1 MPDNFNQNGSGAQD
15 ALHEDHKKDG
25 STAGSKDR
33 NADSHKNDEKNK
45 SHGEG
50 SDKSKNKPNKTDADD
65 SLSDGNSNG
74 DRIGKD
80 GSSNGNSNGNK
91 ADAKSLS
98 KGKGG
103 AENPDNG
110 GASSALEDDGQ
121 DEKPMGKKS
130 KDGNNHTARKAAA
143 AGNAA
148 TSAVAKASL
157 LAKILAFM
165 KMAMG
170 LIQQGAAMVAGAIPA
185 FIAGIINAVVAG
197 AYAVGGFVASVGGAL
212 LTGMSAFAAGI
223 AGALGIGST
232 AAAATA
238 VAAVGTVLIASI
250 SIVGGAVLSLSNN
263 KFDGNIPD
271 CSASVEAVQTKASE
285 TNADAAMLDNA
296 KKIYSVMKT
305 FGLSDEQIAG
315 MLGNWQIE
323 SSIDPTTIEG
333 IYDETQNIQGPKH
346 QDAMKD
352 WDAYVRGPLS
362 RKYAHSGHDYTQN
375 SGYTASDGKKYP
387 GIGLIQWTGGGA
399 MTFLNFSKSVNKDW
413 WTVDYQL
420 AYMFA
425 KGAPT
430 GQYGNKFWDTY
441 KSQSGGASECA
452 RWFAQYFEGNTSLA
466 GAERASAAEKW
477 LAQEKSWSADSKY
490 GNSVISMAKQLGASA
505 GDNAVA
511 SKLKSCVRSM
521 KYDNSTLAN
530 AAVSYAYETKDEGRG
545 NNGTPLYQ
553 RVHDVIWGAG
563 DIYQSCD
570 RGVATAVRWSGTD
583 EEFPAGN
590 TNAQLAY
597 MTSSDKWTKVGG
609 ASSVKMSDL
618 MPGDVFCIKGH
629 VFMYV
634 GHEAVAAKYPNTASN
649 IDSVSASH
657 NQRSPGCGNDA
668 NDIIVR
674 NHGQDWN
681 GRGEYQI
688 FRCTKPDHGTRYKD
702 AGAGV
707 N

>member
-1 MPDNFNQNGSGAQD
+1 MPDNFNQNGSQD
-15 ALHEDHKKDG
+15 ALHEDRKKDG
-25 STAGSKDR
+25 NTAGSKDR
-33 NADSHKNDEKNK
+33 NTDSHKNTDKNK

-50 SDKSKNKPNKTDADD
+50 SDKSKNKSNSTDTD
-65 SLSDGNSNG
+65 SLSNGDSNG
-74 DRIGKD
+74 DKTAK
-80 GSSNGNSNGNK
+80 GSLSNGNSNRNET
-91 ADAKSLS
+91 DSLS
-98 KGKGG
+98 KGEGG
-103 AENPDNG
+103 AENSSNG
-110 GASSALEDDGQ
+110 GSFSAIDDDGQ

-130 KDGNNHTARKAAA
+130 KDGGNKHTVRKAAA

-148 TSAVAKASL
+148 ISAGAKASL
-157 LAKILAFM
+157 LAKILSFM

-170 LIQQGAAMVAGAIPA
+170 FIQQGAAMVVGAIPA
-185 FIAGIINAVVAG
+185 FIAGIVNAVVAG

-238 VAAVGTVLIASI
+238 VAAVGTVLIASV
-250 SIVGGAVLSLSNN
+250 SIVGGVVLSFSNN

-285 TNADAAMLDNA
+285 TNADAAMMDNA

-305 FGLSDEQIAG
+305 LGLSDEQIAG

-323 SSIDPTTIEG
+323 SGIDPTTIEG

-352 WDAYVRGPLS
+352 WDAYVRGSLS
-362 RKYAHSGHDYTQN
+362 RKYASSGHDYTQN

-387 GIGLIQWTGGGA
+387 GIGLVQWTGGGA
-399 MTFLNFSKSVNKDW
+399 MTFLNFSKSLNKDW

-420 AYMFA
+420 AYMLA

-452 RWFAQYFEGNTSLA
+452 RWFAQYFEGNTKLA

-530 AAVSYAYETKDEGRG
+530 AAVSYAYETKDEGKG
-545 NNGTPLYQ
+545 NDGTPLY
-553 RVHDVIWGAG
+553 RRLHEVIWPG
-563 DIYQSCD
+563 DQWFQSCD

-590 TNAQLAY
+590 TDVQLAY
-597 MTSSDKWTKVGG
+597 MNSSDKWTKVGG

-618 MPGDVFCIKGH
+618 MPGDIFCVNGH
-629 VFMYV
+629 IFMYV

-649 IDSVSASH
+649 INSVSASKST
-657 NQRSPGCGNDA
+657 RSPGCGNDA
-668 NDIIVR
+668 SDIIER
-674 NHGQDWN
+674 KHGQDWL

-688 FRCTKPDHGTRYKD
+688 FRCSKPDNGTKYKN